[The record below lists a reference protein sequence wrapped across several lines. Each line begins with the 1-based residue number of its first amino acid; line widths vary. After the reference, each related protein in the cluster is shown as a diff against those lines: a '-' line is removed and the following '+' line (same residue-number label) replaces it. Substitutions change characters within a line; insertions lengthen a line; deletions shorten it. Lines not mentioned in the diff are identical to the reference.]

1 MGKLLIMPFKLS
13 QGVTEYYSE
22 TLRLPIFKKSEWLS
36 LRDEWAAA
44 HGSSIVNIT
53 NNLGAPTDDY
63 DFVMNKL
70 LFGYTKLIYF
80 NMFDPSQPSVYN
92 AKLEFLKSLFP
103 IADYENNF
111 YVGFKTAPTYT
122 DSTYYRKVT
131 FTLANNDN
139 VYGDLITN
147 SARPDLTGSGYA
159 TLSQLSKNTGDVGTQ
174 FGYLPNIRLP
184 NATRESGI
192 SIVIPVIITDESD
205 VVIGV
210 TYSEFV
216 NDNSSTKAVY
226 CYVDGL
232 FGTRTAINNM
242 DNTSTP
248 SVLRIANLAPTTYQN
263 WIKANYKSFDPS
275 LTDPYAEGG
284 TSTTGGG
291 TGNFDLSSDQID
303 IPNVPTLSA
312 VDTGLVSLYTPT
324 LAQLQ
329 DLARYLWNANSATID
344 WWKKLIANP
353 LDLILGLSI
362 VPVSVP
368 VGATENVRV
377 GLIDTGVAMT
387 KAASQYVQ
395 VDCGALNVTE
405 FYGAALDYLPF
416 RKTSIYLPFIGTR
429 TISTDDIMGKT
440 VHVVYNIDLLSGAL
454 TAMIKC
460 GDAVLYQ
467 YSGSC
472 AMSIPLTGQT
482 FTDMI
487 TSTIQLA
494 AGIGATI
501 ASGGAAAGIVSA
513 SAANSVMSMKPA
525 IERAGGVSG
534 AAGQLAVMRPYLI
547 GEIPRQSVP
556 EHYNK
561 YAGYPSNISAVLGDL
576 SGYTEIETIHLSG
589 INATKPELEE
599 IETLL
604 KGGVFI

>member
-1 MGKLLIMPFKLS
+1 MGKFYVTYWDGWQQGEPVVIHVPDNIDYDTIYPRVINTTVVDMTANYPEFDQTYTYITYGGTSGGYLAAMGFNLLDMSAHYNKKLYISENAYIQFGNAYNSPMQYVLNNSEVAVISLAPTVPAMTFLSVSKS
-13 QGVTEYYSE
+13 QPDTHLAYIAIISPSATKFSCQTNGQAVD
-22 TLRLPIFKKSEWLS
+22 LRAF
-36 LRDEWAAA
+36 WAE
-44 HGSSIVNIT
+44 GSA
-53 NNLGAPTDDY
+53 APTD
-63 DFVMNKL
+63 
-70 LFGYTKLIYF
+70 
-80 NMFDPSQPSVYN
+80 P
-92 AKLEFLKSLFP
+92 
-103 IADYENNF
+103 YE
-111 YVGFKTAPTYT
+111 
-122 DSTYYRKVT
+122 
-131 FTLANNDN
+131 
-139 VYGDLITN
+139 
-147 SARPDLTGSGYA
+147 
-159 TLSQLSKNTGDVGTQ
+159 Q
-174 FGYLPNIRLP
+174 
-184 NATRESGI
+184 
-192 SIVIPVIITDESD
+192 
-205 VVIGV
+205 
-210 TYSEFV
+210 
-216 NDNSSTKAVY
+216 
-226 CYVDGL
+226 
-232 FGTRTAINNM
+232 
-242 DNTSTP
+242 
-248 SVLRIANLAPTTYQN
+248 
-263 WIKANYKSFDPS
+263 
-275 LTDPYAEGG
+275 GG

-312 VDTGLVSLYTPT
+312 VDTGLVTLYTPT

-368 VGATENVRV
+368 AGATENVRV

>member
-1 MGKLLIMPFKLS
+1 METKQIIPLSDFSYSPLTIEGNVLYYFDSPQAVIKRISDGYQYTYAAVDTDTIMIL
-13 QGVTEYYSE
+13 YS
-22 TLRLPIFKKSEWLS
+22 TGTQIYLVFFNTHRFQYKSKINNGNWSTSTTTQNTTVNGQRFYFYMLAN
-36 LRDEWAAA
+36 DTD
-44 HGSSIVNIT
+44 SSEFLN
-53 NNLGAPTDDY
+53 P
-63 DFVMNKL
+63 
-70 LFGYTKLIYF
+70 
-80 NMFDPSQPSVYN
+80 
-92 AKLEFLKSLFP
+92 LEFDSH
-103 IADYENNF
+103 NWNVGTTS
-111 YVGFKTAPTYT
+111 YVSYAYY
-122 DSTYYRKVT
+122 TYY
-131 FTLANNDN
+131 NGEI
-139 VYGDLITN
+139 Y
-147 SARPDLTGSGYA
+147 
-159 TLSQLSKNTGDVGTQ
+159 
-174 FGYLPNIRLP
+174 
-184 NATRESGI
+184 
-192 SIVIPVIITDESD
+192 IP
-205 VVIGV
+205 
-210 TYSEFV
+210 
-216 NDNSSTKAVY
+216 
-226 CYVDGL
+226 
-232 FGTRTAINNM
+232 
-242 DNTSTP
+242 P
-248 SVLRIANLAPTTYQN
+248 
-263 WIKANYKSFDPS
+263 
-275 LTDPYAEGG
+275 TDPYEQGG

-303 IPNVPTLSA
+303 VPNVPTLSA
-312 VDTGLVSLYTPT
+312 VDTGLVTLYTPT

-329 DLARYLWNANSATID
+329 DLARYLWNANSATVD

-362 VPVSVP
+362 VPVAVP

-387 KAASQYVQ
+387 KAARQYVQ

>member
-1 MGKLLIMPFKLS
+1 MPFKLS
-13 QGVTEYYSE
+13 QGGTEYYSE
-22 TLRLPIFKKSEWLS
+22 TLRLPIFKKSEWLA
-36 LRDEWAAA
+36 LRDECYAA
-44 HGSSIVNIT
+44 HGNSTFNIT
-53 NNLGAPTDDY
+53 NNLGVQTDDY
-63 DFVMNKL
+63 NFVMNKL

-92 AKLEFLKSLFP
+92 TKLAFLESLFP

-131 FTLANNDN
+131 FTLANNDT

-147 SARPDLTGSGYA
+147 SARPDLTGNGYA
-159 TLSQLSKNTGDVGTQ
+159 TLSQLSKNTGDTGTQ
-174 FGYLPNIRLP
+174 FGSLPNIRFP
-184 NATRESGI
+184 NNTRESGF
-192 SIVIPVIITDESD
+192 SITIPVIITDESD

-210 TYSEFV
+210 TYSQFV
-216 NDNSSTKAVY
+216 NDNSNTKAVY

-242 DNTSTP
+242 DNASTP
-248 SVLRIANLAPTTYQN
+248 SVLRIANLAPATYQN

-275 LTDPYAEGG
+275 LTDPYADGG

-291 TGNFDLSSDQID
+291 TGNFDLSSDAIA
-303 IPNVPTLSA
+303 IPNLPTLSA

-324 LAQLQ
+324 LAQMQ
-329 DLARYLWNANSATID
+329 SLASYLWNADATTVD

-362 VPVSVP
+362 VPVAVPTSGAVSVK
-368 VGATENVRV
+368 V
-377 GLIDTGVAMT
+377 GLIDTGVTMN
-387 KAASQYVQ
+387 KASSQYAV
-395 VDCGALNVTE
+395 VDCGSINVVE

-467 YSGSC
+467 FSGSC

-494 AGIGATI
+494 AGVAATV
-501 ASGGAAAGIVSA
+501 ASGGAAAGIVGA
-513 SAANSVMSMKPA
+513 SAANSVMSMKPT

-556 EHYNK
+556 ENYNTF
-561 YAGYPSNISAVLGDL
+561 AGYPSNIKAEL
-576 SGYTEIETIHLSG
+576 STLQGYTEIETVYLQNIE
-589 INATKPELEE
+589 ATDTELNE

-604 KGGVFI
+604 KAGVFL